1 MGDASSSS
9 GPPTGLNKAAIL
21 MVLLGEEPAGAIYR
35 NLPEEDLRLITEQI
49 AKLKYVSPDVALA
62 VLEEFQRL
70 SMTQDYLAQG
80 GSEYAHK
87 LLVAA
92 FGEEGAQR
100 LIEQVTASKDAAS
113 GRLEALGK
121 IDAQQLAKFLEAE
134 HPQTIALVLAH
145 LDAKPASE
153 LLMKLPEA
161 SRSEIVKRLA
171 KLRQFSPDVASKI
184 ALAMNER
191 LQNLGDQGRRACPGV
206 KTVADLL
213 NRLDPVTGKSILEAI
228 EREDAELA
236 LSVRNL
242 MFTFED
248 LLGVPE
254 QSMRELLGQL
264 DKKTLALALR
274 GGSEEL
280 KSFFFKAMSS
290 RAVEML
296 KEDMEVLGPVRSRD
310 VIKAQQE
317 IVGVARN
324 LEAEG

>member
-1 MGDASSSS
+1 MGEASSSS

-134 HPQTIALVLAH
+134 RTGTVVMGKDVRLNAVSILHGSLSIEIATQFAVSQPEGFSKGQTTVVPQQEVRA
-145 LDAKPASE
+145 DEKPA
-153 LLMKLPEA
+153 
-161 SRSEIVKRLA
+161 
-171 KLRQFSPDVASKI
+171 
-184 ALAMNER
+184 
-191 LQNLGDQGRRACPGV
+191 RRV
-206 KTVADLL
+206 
-213 NRLDPVTGKSILEAI
+213 
-228 EREDAELA
+228 ELA
-236 LSVRNL
+236 EGATV
-242 MFTFED
+242 
-248 LLGVPE
+248 E
-254 QSMRELLGQL
+254 QLVSGLQAIGA
-264 DKKTLALALR
+264 T
-274 GGSEEL
+274 
-280 KSFFFKAMSS
+280 
-290 RAVEML
+290 
-296 KEDMEVLGPVRSRD
+296 SRD
-310 VIKAQQE
+310 VIAILQAIKRA
-317 IVGVARN
+317 GA
-324 LEAEG
+324 LEADLEVI